1 MKVKKGIIGIAV
13 LVVFMAILASFNPVA
28 KAIYPDQLVSL
39 QSVTVGTVQ
48 ITNGSF
54 ENPPLPSN
62 YEYIRG
68 GSTTI
73 TGWQTILNGAER
85 GNPSVRVGPGSG
97 NQINIG
103 AAQDGSL
110 IVDLAPLSFSGG
122 GIQQTF
128 NTIVG
133 QSYNLSFYGGTLRR
147 FGRDGTAT
155 IDVSVGASNQT
166 FNISNSASTIAWTPF
181 SMCFTATTPTT
192 TVVFKNL
199 QNGGNNFALIDNVS
213 LRTLFF
219 SS

>member
-1 MKVKKGIIGIAV
+1 MKVKKSIIGIAI
-13 LVVFMAILASFNPVA
+13 LGVFIAILVSFNSGF
-28 KAIYPDQLVSL
+28 KAFYLEQVVLSQDMR
-39 QSVTVGTVQ
+39 GGAVQ

-62 YEYIRG
+62 YEYIKG

-73 TGWQTILNGAER
+73 TGWQTILNGVER
-85 GNPSVRVGPGSG
+85 GNPSVRVGPGPG

-103 AAQDGSL
+103 TAQNGSL

-128 NTIVG
+128 NTVVG
-133 QSYNLSFYGGTLRR
+133 QSYNLSFYGGTLKR
-147 FGRDGTAT
+147 FGRDGTAQ
-155 IDVSVGASNQT
+155 INVSVGGSNQT
-166 FNISNSASTIAWTPF
+166 FNVSNLASTIAWTPF

-199 QNGGNNFALIDNVS
+199 QNGGTNFAFIDNVS
-213 LRTLFF
+213 LRTLVF